1 MIDMQMG
8 RHSDKRKRRKRRGK
22 TTGIT
27 EVIRLQQN
35 GRSPMYELRYAK
47 CEFRI
52 DEMDGG
58 NRGSSRQVQV

>member
-1 MIDMQMG
+1 MLTTDE
-8 RHSDKRKRRKRRGK
+8 RLRRDLSSLTLL